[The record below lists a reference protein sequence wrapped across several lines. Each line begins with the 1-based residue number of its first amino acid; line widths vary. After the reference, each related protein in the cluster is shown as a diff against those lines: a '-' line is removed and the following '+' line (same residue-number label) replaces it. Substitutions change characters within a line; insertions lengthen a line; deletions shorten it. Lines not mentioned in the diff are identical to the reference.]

1 MLSFIKRL
9 LGLAPAA
16 PSKIEEEV
24 KAIFTPHTVQSE
36 PKRAKDAQGKFL
48 ADNPATPENEA
59 WVGGVAPSKKPTVNK
74 VPAIS
79 ESGPAAVKAAQE
91 PKPANKRRHPR
102 NRNKV
107 KAGVKV
113 TEGKTK
119 GGNGAVKPAQVAKAK
134 PAKPKAPVK
143 K

>member
-1 MLSFIKRL
+1 MLTFIKRF
-9 LGLAPAA
+9 LGMAPAA
-16 PSKIEEEV
+16 SAKIEEEV
-24 KAIFTPHTVQSE
+24 KAIFTPHTLETE

-79 ESGPAAVKAAQE
+79 ESGPAAVAAATA
-91 PKPANKRRHPR
+91 PKPANKRRHHR

-107 KAGVKV
+107 KPA

-134 PAKPKAPVK
+134 PAAPKAPVK

>member
-9 LGLAPAA
+9 LGLTPNPVKTA
-16 PSKIEEEV
+16 EEV
-24 KAIFTPHTVQSE
+24 KAIFV
-36 PKRAKDAQGKFL
+36 
-48 ADNPATPENEA
+48 PA
-59 WVGGVAPSKKPTVNK
+59 VNK

-79 ESGPAAVKAAQE
+79 ESGAAAVAAATA
-91 PKPANKRRHPR
+91 PKPANKRRRPR

-107 KAGVKV
+107 KAGGGTVAKINQAKPAV
-113 TEGKTK
+113 SEGKTK

-134 PAKPKAPVK
+134 PAAPKAPVK

>member
-9 LGLAPAA
+9 LGLTPNPVKTA
-16 PSKIEEEV
+16 EEV
-24 KAIFTPHTVQSE
+24 KAIFVPHTVE
-36 PKRAKDAQGKFL
+36 TVKVRAIVDSA
-48 ADNPATPENEA
+48 PE
-59 WVGGVAPSKKPTVNK
+59 
-74 VPAIS
+74 
-79 ESGPAAVKAAQE
+79 AVKAAQE
-91 PKPANKRRHPR
+91 PKPANKRRRPR

-113 TEGKTK
+113 TEGATK

>member
-1 MLSFIKRL
+1 MLTFIKRL
-9 LGLAPAA
+9 LGLTPNPVKTA
-16 PSKIEEEV
+16 EEV
-24 KAIFTPHTVQSE
+24 KAIFVPAQVE
-36 PKRAKDAQGKFL
+36 PSKQWTIVNVDLSK
-48 ADNPATPENEA
+48 ATPKVTKVRA
-59 WVGGVAPSKKPTVNK
+59 ITDTKPN
-74 VPAIS
+74 
-79 ESGPAAVKAAQE
+79 AVKEAIT
-91 PKPANKRRHPR
+91 PKPGNKRHRSR

-107 KAGVKV
+107 KAGITVTKINQPTSAV

>member
-1 MLSFIKRL
+1 MFKFIKRL
-9 LGLAPAA
+9 LGLIPD
-16 PSKIEEEV
+16 PVKTQEEV
-24 KAIFTPHTVQSE
+24 KAIFAPHTIPSE
-36 PKRAKDAQGKFL
+36 PKRAKDSQGKFL

-59 WVGGVAPSKKPTVNK
+59 WVGGVAPSKKPAVNK

-79 ESGPAAVKAAQE
+79 ESGAAAVAAATA
-91 PKPANKRRHPR
+91 PKPANKRRRPR

-107 KAGVKV
+107 KPAV

-134 PAKPKAPVK
+134 PAAPKAPVK

>member
-1 MLSFIKRL
+1 MFKFIKRL
-9 LGLAPAA
+9 LGLTPD
-16 PSKIEEEV
+16 PVKTQEEV
-24 KAIFTPHTVQSE
+24 KAIFTPHTVQST
-36 PKRAKDAQGKFL
+36 PKRAKDSQGKFL
-48 ADNPATPENEA
+48 ADNPATLENEA
-59 WVGGVAPSKKPTVNK
+59 WVGGVAPSKKTTVNK

-79 ESGPAAVKAAQE
+79 ESGPAAVAAAIA
-91 PKPANKRRHPR
+91 PKPANKRRHQR

-107 KAGVKV
+107 KPAV

-134 PAKPKAPVK
+134 PAAPKAPVK

>member
-9 LGLAPAA
+9 LGLTPNPVKTA
-16 PSKIEEEV
+16 EEV
-24 KAIFTPHTVQSE
+24 KAIFVPH
-36 PKRAKDAQGKFL
+36 
-48 ADNPATPENEA
+48 
-59 WVGGVAPSKKPTVNK
+59 TVNK

-79 ESGPAAVKAAQE
+79 ESGAAAVAAAIA
-91 PKPANKRRHPR
+91 PKSANKRRRPR

-107 KAGVKV
+107 RAGGGTVAKINQAKPAAS
-113 TEGKTK
+113 EGKTK

>member
-1 MLSFIKRL
+1 MLTFIKRL
-9 LGLAPAA
+9 LGLTPN
-16 PSKIEEEV
+16 PVKIQEEV
-24 KAIFTPHTVQSE
+24 KAIFV
-36 PKRAKDAQGKFL
+36 
-48 ADNPATPENEA
+48 PA
-59 WVGGVAPSKKPTVNK
+59 VNK

-79 ESGPAAVKAAQE
+79 ESGAAAVAAATA
-91 PKPANKRRHPR
+91 PKPANKRRRPR

-107 KAGVKV
+107 KPAV